1 MSELFGIAKN
11 LSLKKEDA
19 ARLHTEKTLAQLP
32 ACAVSHITLGRHA
45 RLLSSNNEGALQ
57 KQSLCGMYGKESTRA
72 IGPSAATTSDG
83 LLARQRRRVRR
94 PRRRR
99 CRTLL
104 QMPFFPSIFAESSDR
119 SPRQERLKDEQVA
132 ILQNILST
140 MVRETGDS
148 RPPAPA
154 SVRVSSASRSDDQTA
169 PLQIEDGSKP
179 AIAELRA
186 KSLAEQAWP
195 RLRAEH
201 QAAMVEQAERMRAEH
216 EAALAEQAAKMRAEH
231 EAVMAKRAS
240 GEHTSRADHKAL
252 LAEQAERLTEE
263 RKAALTEQAAKMR
276 AEHEAVMAKRASG
289 EHTSRAKHQAL
300 LAEQAERLRG
310 ECEAAMAEQAE
321 RLRPEHEAALEALRA
336 EHAAALTAKSA
347 AMRNLW
353 GQQARPRSEP
363 CGRRRDDTSL
373 LASVPQ
379 VESLRAK
386 DEARA
391 SARH

>member
-1 MSELFGIAKN
+1 
-11 LSLKKEDA
+11 
-19 ARLHTEKTLAQLP
+19 
-32 ACAVSHITLGRHA
+32 
-45 RLLSSNNEGALQ
+45 
-57 KQSLCGMYGKESTRA
+57 
-72 IGPSAATTSDG
+72 
-83 LLARQRRRVRR
+83 
-94 PRRRR
+94 
-99 CRTLL
+99 
-104 QMPFFPSIFAESSDR
+104 MPFFPSIFAESSDR

-240 GEHTSRADHKAL
+240 GEHTSRA
-252 LAEQAERLTEE
+252 
-263 RKAALTEQAAKMR
+263 
-276 AEHEAVMAKRASG
+276 
-289 EHTSRAKHQAL
+289 KHQAL

-391 SARH
+391 SARHWYLVSRAYPALPLTLLRHPPPQELKAEVARLRQKHAEELIQARAATK

>member
-1 MSELFGIAKN
+1 M
-11 LSLKKEDA
+11 
-19 ARLHTEKTLAQLP
+19 
-32 ACAVSHITLGRHA
+32 
-45 RLLSSNNEGALQ
+45 
-57 KQSLCGMYGKESTRA
+57 
-72 IGPSAATTSDG
+72 
-83 LLARQRRRVRR
+83 RR

-240 GEHTSRADHKAL
+240 GEHTSRA
-252 LAEQAERLTEE
+252 
-263 RKAALTEQAAKMR
+263 
-276 AEHEAVMAKRASG
+276 
-289 EHTSRAKHQAL
+289 KHQAL

>member
-1 MSELFGIAKN
+1 
-11 LSLKKEDA
+11 
-19 ARLHTEKTLAQLP
+19 
-32 ACAVSHITLGRHA
+32 
-45 RLLSSNNEGALQ
+45 
-57 KQSLCGMYGKESTRA
+57 
-72 IGPSAATTSDG
+72 
-83 LLARQRRRVRR
+83 
-94 PRRRR
+94 
-99 CRTLL
+99 
-104 QMPFFPSIFAESSDR
+104 MPFFPSIFAESSDR

-263 RKAALTEQAAKMR
+263 REAALAEQAERLTEEREAALAEQAERLTEERKAALTEQAAKMR

-289 EHTSRAKHQAL
+289 EHTSRAEHQAL